1 MPQASNTSADT
12 GWLKAISDVADKD
25 NVYLS
30 TRGWVY
36 RHYKNNARTEFWDE
50 VIVAGAVPSGDSPA
64 AFGAANPTFLT
75 GGDGSKS
82 PLADLTAVTI
92 GGDLTAANGV
102 AEAYTSTLTQTNVG
116 DATFQWTSSDSSAVF
131 SAATSANTNVTFS
144 AADTFTLTCTV
155 TSADAAST
163 VSDTISVVVS

>member
-1 MPQASNTSADT
+1 MPQASNTSSDT

-50 VIVAGAVPSGDSPA
+50 VIVAGEVPAGDSPD

-75 GGDGSKS
+75 GDGTQG
-82 PLADLTAVTI
+82 PLPDLIDITI
-92 GGDLTAANGV
+92 GGSTTATATV
-102 AEAYTSTLTQTNVG
+102 AESYTTTVTQTGVT
-116 DATFQWTSSDSSAVF
+116 DATYQWTTTDGSAVF
-131 SAATSANTNVTFS
+131 TAATAAATDVTFS
-144 AADTFTLTCTV
+144 AAGTYELTCV
-155 TSADAAST
+155 VSSADADGAETATIEVT
-163 VSDTISVVVS
+163 VS

>member
-1 MPQASNTSADT
+1 MPQASNTSSDT

-36 RHYKNNARTEFWDE
+36 RHYKNNGRTEFWDE
-50 VIVAGAVPSGDSPA
+50 VIVAGEVPSGDSPA

-75 GGDGSKS
+75 GDGSKS
-82 PLADLTAVTI
+82 PLADLTSVSI
-92 GGDLTAANGV
+92 GGDLTATASA
-102 AEAYTSTLTQTNVG
+102 AEAYTSTLVQTGVA
-116 DATFQWTSSDSSAVF
+116 DATFQWTTSDGSATI

-144 AADTFTLTCTV
+144 AAGDFTLTCTV

-163 VSDTISVVVS
+163 VSDTITVTVS